1 MSRHRSH
8 QRQSRPSSDQIEG
21 LRLKPC
27 CGRRMAGFTGHA
39 ELPPGWVYPRRRLIL
54 KFAAC
59 ALTNISSNK
68 ATKKA
73 NSTNAKEAF
82 VLPRG
87 RNWIINDRL
96 TLEYGVRFDRDTI
109 AKENNLAP
117 RLACAFNPISEGR
130 TVVRGEA
137 LGVENSQRL
146 LS

>member
-1 MSRHRSH
+1 MSRHRSSH
-8 QRQSRPSSDQIEG
+8 RQYRPCTDQIEG

-27 CGRRMAGFTGHA
+27 GWRRMAGFTGHA

-73 NSTNAKEAF
+73 KSTNGKEAF

-117 RLACAFNPISEGR
+117 RLACGLNPVRSGR
-130 TVVRGEA
+130 NVVRGEA
-137 LGVENSQRL
+137 LGVEN
-146 LS
+146 